1 MVGPPDRD
9 PSGIPQRALAS
20 MKPRTLLAGLA
31 VLALAAILFYS
42 IGGSSSRDYHDQ
54 ITKEREEKDRFMKT
68 AEDSPFASLDETFT
82 GLKYFPP
89 DERYR
94 IQATLHPIQG
104 RQVRTLA
111 TSDGK
116 ENRYLEYA
124 WAAFD
129 LDDRKNRL
137 LILEIMDGPE
147 KGTLFLAF
155 GDRTS
160 ASETYGAGRYLDIKK
175 VPGAATVE
183 LDFNK
188 AYNPYCAYNDA
199 YSCPLPPSENLLD
212 IAIRAGEKNYK

>member
-1 MVGPPDRD
+1 
-9 PSGIPQRALAS
+9 
-20 MKPRTLLAGLA
+20 MKPRTILIGLA
-31 VLALAAILFYS
+31 VVALAAILFYS
-42 IGGSSSRDYHDQ
+42 MGEESSRDYYDQ
-54 ITKEREEKDRFMKT
+54 IMKEREEKDRYMKT
-68 AEDSPFASLDETFT
+68 SEESPFASLNEPFK
-82 GLKYFPP
+82 GLRYFPP
-89 DERYR
+89 NERYR
-94 IQATLHPIQG
+94 IIATLHPIEE
-104 RQVRTLA
+104 RKVRTLA

-116 ENRYLEYA
+116 EARYLEYA

-147 KGTLFLAF
+147 KGHLFLAF

-160 ASETYGAGRYLDIKK
+160 ASETYGAWRYLDVKK

-199 YSCPLPPSENLLD
+199 YSCPFPPSENLLD
-212 IAIRAGEKNYK
+212 IAIRAGEMNYK